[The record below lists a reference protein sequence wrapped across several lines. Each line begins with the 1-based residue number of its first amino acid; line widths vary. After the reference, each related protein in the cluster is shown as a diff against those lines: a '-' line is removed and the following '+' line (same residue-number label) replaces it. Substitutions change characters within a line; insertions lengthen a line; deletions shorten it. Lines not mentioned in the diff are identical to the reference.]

1 MFRMNSGMCRLRAY
15 SMISSVIT
23 PPMIMSVVFH
33 APARS
38 RPSAMYSVF
47 M

>member
-1 MFRMNSGMCRLRAY
+1 MNSGMCRLRAY
-15 SMISSVIT
+15 SMISSAIM
-23 PPMIMSVVFH
+23 PPMILSVVFQ

-38 RPSAMYSVF
+38 VPSGMYCVF

>member
-1 MFRMNSGMCRLRAY
+1 MLRMNSGIWRLRAY

-23 PPMIMSVVFH
+23 PPMIKSVVFQ